1 MYKQFQIPIGKFES
15 EMCTQAAKEKKSQI
29 LDLFK
34 NNNEIRSK
42 EEFNDIKFFM
52 KRAVSRGDLELLE
65 IYLSEEIK
73 VEIENK
79 QFSFKINKE
88 RKTASLFEIYE
99 SLDDLIV
106 PRAIKY
112 GSEDYLVT
120 SIIGSGSYLNE
131 FKRINFPENSAVNTI
146 YEYSFYLSGVE
157 TISIPSSLI
166 ELKTGWCCYT
176 DNLTNIIIPKS
187 NNRFLYKDNK
197 YLLSKSDQ
205 QNEDFD
211 ILLLAR
217 RDIKEAL
224 IPSSVKIISTCAFF
238 SCTHLSK
245 VEIET
250 NSNLQTIENSAFSD
264 TNIKQIYIPS
274 SVSTISDCA
283 FHYCKNLQI
292 LEISEESKLK
302 LLNISFLR
310 SCDKANVMI
319 PHKIKIINS

>member
-15 EMCTQAAKEKKSQI
+15 EMLTQAAKEKKSEI

-34 NNNEIRSK
+34 NNNEIRSN
-42 EEFNDIKFFM
+42 EEFKNIKFFM
-52 KRAVSRGDLELLE
+52 KRAVSQGDLELLE

-88 RKTASLFEIYE
+88 RKTASLFKIYE
-99 SLDDLIV
+99 SLENLIV

-112 GSEDYLVT
+112 GSEDYLIT
-120 SIIGSGSYLNE
+120 SIIGSANGHYLNE
-131 FKRINFPENSAVNTI
+131 FKRISFPENSAVSTI

-157 TISIPSSLI
+157 TISIPASLI
-166 ELKTGWCCYT
+166 ELKIGWCCYT

-245 VEIET
+245 VEFET
-250 NSNLQTIENSAFSD
+250 NSNLQTIENTAFSN

-274 SVSTISDCA
+274 SVSTISDDA
-283 FHYCKNLQI
+283 FNYCKNLQI
-292 LEISEESKLK
+292 LEIS
-302 LLNISFLR
+302 I
-310 SCDKANVMI
+310 
-319 PHKIKIINS
+319 